1 MDVAAVRTYRD
12 LEAWRTGMSLVE
24 ACYRSSSR
32 FPREE
37 LFGLAA
43 QLRRAAVSIPANLAE
58 GSCRH
63 TTNAFI
69 NHVSIALGSH
79 AEVETCVEI
88 ARRLGYV
95 SAEQQAVL
103 MVTCDTT
110 GRLLNGLLRALQSS
124 SRRT

>member
-1 MDVAAVRTYRD
+1 MATVRTYRD
-12 LEAWRTGMSLVE
+12 LEVWQTGMSLVE
-24 ACYRSSSR
+24 ACYRLSST

-37 LFGLAA
+37 QFGLTA
-43 QLRRAAVSIPANLAE
+43 QLRRAAVSIPTNLSE

-95 SAEQQAVL
+95 SAEQQAEL

-110 GRLLNGLLRALQSS
+110 GRLLNGLLRALQSNY
-124 SRRT
+124 RRT